1 MVDNAVD
8 VSTVEPLRT
17 AWLRCADALEAGEV
31 EQGHSPSEAGDQA
44 LVDLL
49 AMERTAHHELSQAV
63 SALLGPLETEYDAL
77 YGHLCQGEDLGREPD
92 PADLARLRELTGR
105 LDQLRRLTHRRN

>member
-1 MVDNAVD
+1 MVNNGLD
-8 VSTVEPLRT
+8 VSKVEPLRT
-17 AWLRCADALEAGEV
+17 AWLRCADALAVGER
-31 EQGHSPSEAGDQA
+31 EQGHSPSEARDQS

-63 SALLGPLETEYDAL
+63 SALLGPLETEYGHL
-77 YGHLCQGEDLGREPD
+77 YGQLCQGEDLGREPD
-92 PADLARLRELTGR
+92 PADLARLRELTGH